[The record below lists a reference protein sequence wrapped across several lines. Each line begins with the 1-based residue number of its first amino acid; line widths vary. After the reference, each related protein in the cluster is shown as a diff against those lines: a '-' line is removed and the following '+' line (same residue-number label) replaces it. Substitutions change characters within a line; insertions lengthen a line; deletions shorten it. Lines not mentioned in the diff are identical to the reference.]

1 MDLNFTKEQENF
13 QIEVRSFL
21 NENLEPQVVEKVK
34 NGIPITKEDS
44 ERWHQKLNEKGWLAG
59 TWPKQYGGQEWDVVE
74 KFIFEEECGS
84 AGAPRIVPFGVGMLA
99 PFNEIWL
106 ARTCLLYTSPS
117 PRDRYI
123 SRMPSSA

>member
-21 NENLEPQVVEKVK
+21 NDNLEPQVVEKVK

-59 TWPKQYGGQEWDVVE
+59 TWPKQYGGKEWDVVE
-74 KFIFEEECGS
+74 KFIFEEECGLS
-84 AGAPRIVPFGVGMLA
+84 LIH
-99 PFNEIWL
+99 I
-106 ARTCLLYTSPS
+106 
-117 PRDRYI
+117 
-123 SRMPSSA
+123 

>member
-21 NENLEPQVVEKVK
+21 NDNLEPQVVEKVK

-59 TWPKQYGGQEWDVVE
+59 TWPKPVSYTHLTLPT
-74 KFIFEEECGS
+74 K
-84 AGAPRIVPFGVGMLA
+84 RIV
-99 PFNEIWL
+99 
-106 ARTCLLYTSPS
+106 
-117 PRDRYI
+117 
-123 SRMPSSA
+123 